1 MTIEKICQTVQKP
14 TATNAKCAS
23 SCDGVCNTAEIG
35 CLRGL
40 PELQRHVERKSQS
53 SSAQK
58 RQSSGAQ
65 ATGGNQVT
73 GGEQCTRCA
82 VGQGRECSCR
92 STFDRLVIRMVLIG
106 LGFCCCTAIV
116 LSLRGCSA

>member
-1 MTIEKICQTVQKP
+1 MKSPCKP
-14 TATNAKCAS
+14 TRGTATGAKCAS

-35 CLRGL
+35 CLHGL
-40 PELQRHVERKSQS
+40 PEWQRHVERKSQS
-53 SSAQK
+53 SSAQ
-58 RQSSGAQ
+58 QLQGSGAQ
-65 ATGGNQVT
+65 ATEATRAT

-106 LGFCCCTAIV
+106 LGFCWGTAIV
-116 LSLRGCSA
+116 LSLRGCAA